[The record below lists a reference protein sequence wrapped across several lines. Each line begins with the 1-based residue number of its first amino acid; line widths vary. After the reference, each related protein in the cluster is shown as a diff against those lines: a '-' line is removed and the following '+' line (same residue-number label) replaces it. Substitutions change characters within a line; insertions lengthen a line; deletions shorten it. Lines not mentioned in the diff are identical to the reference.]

1 MEELKIEPVYD
12 NYLCMKGDFG
22 GISYYMTTLPIDKVA
37 DSLHFEKDLN
47 IENASFAERVQRTL
61 NQKRAEEEIYQKY
74 LLNEGTRFFNSL
86 VVTIIP
92 DNEDKGFYKETCKGA
107 NIYELSLSQN
117 VKKIVV
123 DGQHRLFAL
132 RKLREDIIGGRLDN
146 REDLKKLQVPII
158 FVLFNKVDSKIENQN
173 PIKDD
178 IIKETRRVFTA
189 LNKTA
194 KKIDKYTTLIL
205 DDSDFSAVVSR
216 KILEDK
222 LVDELYVKWAYSSTA
237 LNQYDVFFTTLN
249 IINDMVESYCKKLN
263 KSLDDEDLS
272 TDDKSKE
279 LIVQYFEQ
287 NVDEIGV
294 SPKELITNFFEL
306 SFFKEWKLELKNS
319 GIQLEKQP
327 IETKLSKEQ
336 KDSIKDLRNKNILA
350 QVIGQKALFNA
361 IVHEDTLSRLG
372 ETPKE
377 KIKEV
382 YTRIEKLITIG
393 VMKKSNDIWKGIL
406 VGEDKQGKMIAK
418 QQNVDFAS
426 LILSLLLTYDKYNK
440 NDLEAKKE
448 NINKMLSDKLGVI
461 NKINKI
467 NEIIEELR

>member
-1 MEELKIEPVYD
+1 
-12 NYLCMKGDFG
+12 MKGDFG

-37 DSLHFEKDLN
+37 DSLHFEKDLS

-86 VVTIIP
+86 VVTVIP
-92 DNEDKGFYKETCKGA
+92 DEEDRGFYKEECKGA
-107 NIYELSLSQN
+107 NIYELSLAQN

-158 FVLFNKVDSKIENQN
+158 FVLFNKIDSKVENQN
-173 PIKDD
+173 PVKDE

-216 KILEDK
+216 TILEEK
-222 LVDELYVKWAYSSTA
+222 IVNELYVKWAYSSTA
-237 LNQYDVFFTTLN
+237 LNQYDVYFTTLN
-249 IINDMVESYCKKLN
+249 IINDMIETYCKKLN

-279 LIVQYFEQ
+279 LIANYFEK
-287 NVDEIGV
+287 NVDELGV
-294 SPKELITNFFEL
+294 SPKELITKFFQL
-306 SFFKEWKLELKNS
+306 SFFEDWKKELDRHRVV
-319 GIQLEKQP
+319 LEKQP
-327 IETKLSKEQ
+327 LETKLSKEQ
-336 KDSIKDLRNKNILA
+336 KDAIKDLRNKNILA

-361 IVHEDTLSRLG
+361 IVYEDTLSRLG
-372 ETPKE
+372 ETPKS
-377 KIKEV
+377 KIEEV
-382 YTRIEKLITIG
+382 YKRIEKLISIG
-393 VMKKSNDIWKGIL
+393 VMKKSNDLWKGIL
-406 VGEDKQGKMIAK
+406 VGEDKQGKMITK

-426 LILSLLLTYDKYNK
+426 LILSLLLTYDKYDKEN
-440 NDLEAKKE
+440 LEAKKE
-448 NINKMLSDKLGVI
+448 DINKMLSDKLGVI

-467 NEIIEELR
+467 NEIIEELK